1 MTDILTYISPEF
13 WIWYDTRCYFYVCSY
28 ADISQCNVT
37 CRFIYRG
44 LKSSQM
50 RLTAENK
57 NVFSF
62 DRKGAD
68 TTVQHSQFR
77 RQTVLYTWASQC
89 KVPGADGSTSPWNV
103 QGSGV
108 GGPQRTSTSHRRH
121 KNAVV
126 GEVGRCQVMEALK
139 NNQRQLEPHGAHAV
153 PWQTMEFVQHWRD
166 VVEPSWPHHNTRC
179 GVLHRLQLPQQPIT
193 DAIQHTVAV
202 VESAADERVYEC
214 LSRVVSQWRPHKSK
228 LAQLKKTRPTQ
239 SWDVISHAQLTIDE
253 HSEVRQRRRELHAC
267 RQQR

>member
-13 WIWYDTRCYFYVCSY
+13 WIRYDTRCYFYVCSY

-108 GGPQRTSTSHRRH
+108 GGPQWTSTSHRRH

-153 PWQTMEFVQHWRD
+153 PWAANGVRSALAW
-166 VVEPSWPHHNTRC
+166 C
-179 GVLHRLQLPQQPIT
+179 GRTFLT
-193 DAIQHTVAV
+193 ASQHTLRRSASSAAS
-202 VESAADERVYEC
+202 SAADHWRHTTHRC
-214 LSRVVSQWRPHKSK
+214 SSRVSCWRTRVRVS
-228 LAQLKKTRPTQ
+228 
-239 SWDVISHAQLTIDE
+239 
-253 HSEVRQRRRELHAC
+253 
-267 RQQR
+267 